1 MNKQD
6 AQMVTDV
13 IHEIGVFFS
22 GTNEEKIN
30 FLTDGYQA
38 WIKRQQLPNMSAD
51 DLLYSDHPLT
61 EPQRKWLRNFNYI
74 WETEID

>member
-13 IHEIGVFFS
+13 IHELGVFFS

-30 FLTDGYQA
+30 VLTDGYQA
-38 WIKRQQLPNMSAD
+38 WIKRQELPNMSAD

-61 EPQRKWLRNFNYI
+61 DSQRKWLRNFTDL
-74 WETEID
+74 WESEID